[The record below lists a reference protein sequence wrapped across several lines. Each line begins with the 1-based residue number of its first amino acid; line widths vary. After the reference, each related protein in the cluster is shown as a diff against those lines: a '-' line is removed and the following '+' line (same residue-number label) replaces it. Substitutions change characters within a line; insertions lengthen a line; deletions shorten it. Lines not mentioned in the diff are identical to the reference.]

1 MTAHFLSLRRW
12 MQSSGKPLLL
22 AAALVLAACSPAG
35 QGTSPAASSS
45 SSPSSATPA
54 SSAAPPGLPV
64 EFRDEAKLAGVGFV
78 HVNGAFGKKWLPE
91 TMGSGLAFLDYDR
104 DGDQDLF
111 LVNGRAWSG
120 HSAGGP
126 ARQALYRN
134 DGKGHFSDVS
144 RQAGV
149 DLEYYGMGA
158 AAGDVNNDGFVDLY
172 LTGLGP
178 NHLFLN
184 RGDGT
189 FTDVSATSGVA
200 DPGWGSSAAFLDY
213 DRDGDLDLFVCNYVK
228 WSPETDLF
236 CTLDGKRKS
245 YCTPESYHGEP
256 SRLYRNDGKGR
267 FTDVSEAAGILQG
280 KGKSLGVAVLD
291 YNSDGWPDIAVANDT
306 QPNLLFR
313 NATDGTFQ
321 EVGVETGMAFSESGV
336 ARGAMGIDSAD
347 YLNRGPESLLIG
359 NFSNQML
366 ALYHNAGEV
375 FIDKA
380 PSSTLGQASLLYLAF
395 GLFFFD
401 YDLDGYEDILVA
413 NGHVE
418 DEIQA
423 VQEQVSYKERPLL
436 FRNLGNGGFEER
448 GTKSGEDLAVPV
460 VGRGAAYADLDGDG
474 DLDFVISVNHGPPRV
489 LMNSGTGGKHHYL
502 RLTAEGTRSNRS
514 GIGAVF
520 TVRIGDRVQKR
531 RVKSGSSYCSQSEL
545 PVTFGLGSAEG
556 ADSVEV
562 VWPDGT
568 VESLGALQ
576 GDQSYLVREGG
587 KAIPLGKGAS
597 SP

>member
-1 MTAHFLSLRRW
+1 MH
-12 MQSSGKPLLL
+12 SSGRPLIL
-22 AAALVLAACSPAG
+22 AAALVVTACGPAG
-35 QGTSPAASSS
+35 QGVPPAASSS
-45 SSPSSATPA
+45 TQASASSPTT
-54 SSAAPPGLPV
+54 SAAPPAVNV
-64 EFRDEAKLAGVGFV
+64 EFREDAHRAGVNFV

-91 TMGSGLAFLDYDR
+91 TMGSGVVFLDYDN

-120 HSAGGP
+120 RSAARP
-126 ARQALYRN
+126 ARQALFRN
-134 DGKGHFSDVS
+134 DGKGNFTDVS
-144 RQAGV
+144 HQAGL
-149 DLEYYGMGA
+149 DLEFYGMGA

-189 FTDVSATSGVA
+189 FSDASAASGVA
-200 DPGWGSSAAFLDY
+200 DAGWGTSAAFLDY

-245 YCTPESYHGEP
+245 YCTPESYQGEP
-256 SRLYRNDGKGR
+256 SRLYRNEGEGR
-267 FTDVSEAAGILQG
+267 FTDVSKEAGILKG

-291 YNSDGWPDIAVANDT
+291 YNSDGWPDLAVANDT

-313 NATDGTFQ
+313 NMGDGTFH
-321 EVGVETGMAFSESGV
+321 EVGVETGMAYSESGV

-423 VQEQVSYKERPLL
+423 VQEQVTYEERPLL
-436 FRNLGNGGFEER
+436 FRNLGDGGFAEM
-448 GTKSGEDLAVPV
+448 GTQSGADLAKPV
-460 VGRGAAYADLDGDG
+460 VGRGAAYADVDGDG
-474 DLDFVISVNHGPPRV
+474 DLDVVISVNHGAPR
-489 LMNSGTGGKHHYL
+489 LLLNSGTAGKHHFL
-502 RLTAEGTRSNRS
+502 RLTAVGSRSNRS
-514 GIGAVF
+514 GIGTVF
-520 TVRIGDRVQKR
+520 TLRIGDRTQKR

-545 PVTFGLGSAEG
+545 PVTFGLGEAEA
-556 ADSVEV
+556 ADGVEV
-562 VWPDGT
+562 LWPDGT
-568 VESLGALQ
+568 KESLGALR
-576 GDQSYLVREGG
+576 GDRSYRVQEGG
-587 KAIPLGKGAS
+587 PTIPLGEGAS
-597 SP
+597 HP

>member
-1 MTAHFLSLRRW
+1 
-12 MQSSGKPLLL
+12 
-22 AAALVLAACSPAG
+22 
-35 QGTSPAASSS
+35 
-45 SSPSSATPA
+45 
-54 SSAAPPGLPV
+54 V
-64 EFRDEAKLAGVGFV
+64 EFQDGAQHSGVDFV

-91 TMGSGLAFLDYDR
+91 TMGSGLAFLDYDN

-111 LVNGRAWSG
+111 LVNGRPWPG
-120 HSAGGP
+120 RSAARP
-126 ARQALYRN
+126 ARQTLYRN
-134 DGKGHFSDVS
+134 DGKGRFTDVS
-144 RQAGV
+144 RQAGL

-158 AAGDVNNDGFVDLY
+158 SAGDVNNDGHVDLY

-178 NHLFLN
+178 NHLFIN

-189 FTDVSATSGVA
+189 FADASASSGVA
-200 DPGWGSSAAFLDY
+200 DPGWGTSAAFLDY

-236 CTLDGKRKS
+236 CTLDGKQKS
-245 YCTPESYHGEP
+245 YCTPESYQGEP

-267 FTDVSEAAGILQG
+267 FTDVSEKAGILQG

-291 YNSDGWPDIAVANDT
+291 YNSDGWPDLAVANDT
-306 QPNLLFR
+306 QPNLLFK
-313 NATDGTFQ
+313 NKGDGTFQ

-380 PSSTLGQASLLYLAF
+380 PASTLGQASLLYLAF

-423 VQEQVSYKERPLL
+423 VQEQVSYEERPLL
-436 FRNLGNGGFEER
+436 FRNLGDGGFEEL
-448 GTKSGEDLAVPV
+448 GTKSGAALAKPV
-460 VGRGAAYADLDGDG
+460 VGRGAAYADVDSDG
-474 DLDFVISVNHGPPRV
+474 DLDIVISVNHGPPRL
-489 LMNSGTGGKHHYL
+489 LMNSGTGGKHHFL
-502 RLTAEGTRSNRS
+502 RLTAEGVRSNRS

-545 PVTFGLGSAEG
+545 PVTFGLGG
-556 ADSVEV
+556 AAAADEVEV

-568 VESLGALQ
+568 KESLGALSS
-576 GDQSYLVREGG
+576 GSYRVREGG
-587 KAIPLGKGAS
+587 KPTPLGEGAS
-597 SP
+597 GP

>member
-1 MTAHFLSLRRW
+1 

>member
-1 MTAHFLSLRRW
+1 MR
-12 MQSSGKPLLL
+12 SSGKPLLL
-22 AAALVLAACSPAG
+22 AAALALAACGPAG
-35 QGTSPAASSS
+35 QGTAPAASSS
-45 SSPSSATPA
+45 SSSSSPAPST
-54 SSAAPPGLPV
+54 APPGLPV
-64 EFRDEAKLAGVGFV
+64 EFRDEARLAGVGFV

-91 TMGSGLAFLDYDR
+91 TMGSGLAFLDYDH

-149 DLEYYGMGA
+149 DLEFYGMGA

-189 FTDVSATSGVA
+189 FADVSATSGVA

-267 FTDVSEAAGILQG
+267 FTDVSDAAGILQG

-380 PSSTLGQASLLYLAF
+380 PTSTLGQASLLYLAF

-436 FRNLGNGGFEER
+436 FRNLGDGSFEER

-474 DLDFVISVNHGPPRV
+474 DLDFLISVNHGSPRV

-545 PVTFGLGSAEG
+545 PVTFGLGSAAG

-562 VWPDGT
+562 LWPDGT
-568 VESLGALQ
+568 KESLGALR

-587 KAIPLGKGAS
+587 KAIPLGQGAS